1 MPAEHRARP
10 GPPWIGHPPR
20 AADRAGPGSL
30 PRTWL
35 ACLALV
41 CALAPAAAAAMPAQ
55 GAIAAATIAA
65 GSPGAAPDTV
75 ATTQQAILAELLADA
90 ADIGP
95 LKAVVIARDGNVIA
109 EQGYGSAGPDTAT
122 NIKSAAK
129 VVVSALVGIA
139 IERGLLS
146 GTDQAVAPLLA
157 ADLPADPDPRLAQI
171 TIGHLLSM
179 QAGLERTS
187 GANYGRWVSSGNWVR
202 AALSRPFVN
211 QPGGR
216 MLYSTGST
224 HLLSAILARLSGR
237 STLALARDW
246 LEPQDG
252 FEISAWDRDPQGI
265 HFGGNNMAMSTR
277 SLLAFGE
284 IYRSGGLAADGRRVL
299 TQDWIESSWTPRTQ
313 SRFTGDDYGYGWFL
327 REIAGEPVR
336 YAWGFGGQMLYIVP
350 ALELTVAM
358 TSDDSEAS
366 ARSGHRD
373 ALHGLLGAIIR
384 VLQSVP
390 ESATEPTAPPSA

>member
-1 MPAEHRARP
+1 M
-10 GPPWIGHPPR
+10 
-20 AADRAGPGSL
+20 
-30 PRTWL
+30 
-35 ACLALV
+35 
-41 CALAPAAAAAMPAQ
+41 
-55 GAIAAATIAA
+55 
-65 GSPGAAPDTV
+65 